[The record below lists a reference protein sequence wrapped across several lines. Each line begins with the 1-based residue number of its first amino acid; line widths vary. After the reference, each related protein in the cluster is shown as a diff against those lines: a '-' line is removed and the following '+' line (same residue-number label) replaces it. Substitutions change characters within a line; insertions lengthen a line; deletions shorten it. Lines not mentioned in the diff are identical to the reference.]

1 MQERE
6 PDPYAVLRIRRE
18 AGRAEVARAYR
29 TLAKRFHPDLPG
41 GGAEAMVRLNW
52 AWHVLSDPARR
63 AAWDAAHGGPLPA
76 HWTPQARAQRVRPSA
91 PGQGSGPTPGQ
102 AAGKGQAAPNATWT
116 AWADYRA
123 EAMREEQGM
132 AGLSLGCIAL
142 VIVVALLMVFVLLAG
157 LASTAPRSS
166 DAQQAQ
172 AEATV
177 AP

>member
-6 PDPYAVLRIRRE
+6 PDPYSVLHIRRD

-29 TLAKRFHPDLPG
+29 TLAKRHHPDLPG
-41 GGAEAMVRLNW
+41 GGAEAMVKLNW

-76 HWTPQARAQRVRPSA
+76 HWTPEARAQRVRP
-91 PGQGSGPTPGQ
+91 TVPGQ
-102 AAGKGQAAPNATWT
+102 AQGQASGQAQGDATASPNATWT
-116 AWADYRA
+116 AWEEYRA
-123 EAMREEQGM
+123 AAMREEQGM
-132 AGLSLGCIAL
+132 AGLSLGCIGL

-157 LASTAPRSS
+157 LASTAPRTT
-166 DAQQAQ
+166 DPLQTQ
-172 AEATV
+172 AESTL